1 MYCYIDVCL
10 REKCI
15 SFDHHRKFDKLNEIS
30 KDSDEELPGG
40 GQYFHQNRCRT
51 IITQVVEP
59 RDACG
64 RYTMQ
69 MFRWSG
75 SVGQKENAWM
85 IVEGQGGLSVEDD
98 DDDDDDEEKDEE
110 EEEEEEEGKGRRRER
125 RKKMGVCVGLR
136 SKRRTRKRC
145 ASVDG

>member
-1 MYCYIDVCL
+1 MYMKNAYHSEIRRPND
-10 REKCI
+10 I
-15 SFDHHRKFDKLNEIS
+15 SENS
-30 KDSDEELPGG
+30 GEELPGG
-40 GQYFHQNRCRT
+40 GQYFRQNRCRT

-75 SVGQKENAWM
+75 SVGQKENAWI
-85 IVEGQGGLSVEDD
+85 IVEGQGGLSIEDDHNDDDDGEKDD
-98 DDDDDDEEKDEE
+98 DDD
-110 EEEEEEEGKGRRRER
+110 EEEEEEEGKGRRRGR
-125 RKKMGVCVGLR
+125 RKRNGRVR
-136 SKRRTRKRC
+136 WSTSKRRTRRRC